1 MMGRLDGKVALISGG
16 SRGLGESHA
25 RRFVAEGARV
35 VIGDVL
41 VDDGRALADD
51 LGDAALFV
59 ELDVTDAQSW
69 AGAVQ
74 TTIDAFGTPTVL
86 VNNAGIQNGG
96 LIGSFPLQEWDRIV
110 AINLTGTFLGCRAV
124 ADPMIANGK
133 GGSIINTSSIS
144 GILGSVG
151 THGYSATKFAVR
163 GLTKSVAVELAPHN
177 IRCNSIHPA
186 QVRTPMA
193 EGIPENF
200 LQTPLGRAAD
210 ATEVTNLVLFLASD
224 ESSYCT
230 GGEYLVDGGLTST
243 VPYNLPSN

>member
-1 MMGRLDGKVALISGG
+1 MTGRLDGKIALISGG
-16 SRGLGESHA
+16 SRGIGASHA
-25 RRFVAEGARV
+25 RRFVAEGAKV
-35 VIGDVL
+35 VVGDVL
-41 VDDGRALADD
+41 VDEGRALAKE
-51 LGDAALFV
+51 LGDDALFV
-59 ELDVTDAQSW
+59 ELDVTDPASW
-69 AGAVQ
+69 SAAVEA
-74 TTIDAFGTPTVL
+74 TTSRFGTPTVL

-96 LIGSFPLQEWDRIV
+96 LIGSFDLDEWNKIV
-110 AINLTGTFLGCRAV
+110 AINLNGTFLGCRAV

-186 QVRTPMA
+186 QVRTDMA
-193 EGIPENF
+193 AGIPEDF

-210 ATEVTNLVLFLASD
+210 PAEITNVVLFLASD

-230 GGEYLVDGGLTST
+230 ASEFLIDGGLTST
-243 VPYNLPSN
+243 VPYNMPSS